1 MASGIPELVAPG
13 GSLEK
18 LQIAISYGADA
29 VYIAGENFGLRT
41 AASNFTIDDI
51 AKATQYA
58 HSRNKKIYVVI
69 NAFLHDKDLGG
80 LGEFVNSL
88 ELCKVDAVVVSDFGV
103 ISFIKKN
110 STLNIHLS
118 TQNTCLNSY
127 GALMCKEL
135 GIKRIVLGR
144 EVSIQE
150 AQTIKVKSGLEMEL
164 FIHGSMCMSYSGNCL
179 LSNYSFNRDSNRGG
193 CKHSC
198 RFLYQINNHQDY
210 FYSSKDLMGFEH
222 LALIGKSS
230 IDALKIEG
238 RMKTLHYLATVV
250 KAYRVGLDQLKEQNE
265 IDQSQMME
273 LSKVMT
279 RDYFSG
285 NLVLKAD
292 EQSIFK
298 KGQLDKTEDIA
309 GIVIEVK
316 EGKHILISVKSAF
329 DRTDQ
334 LEILPFVGPLKCMD
348 ALEMTEVSGKN
359 VNKAKT
365 ATVVKLPFVPDINTG
380 NIVRIKR
387 KP

>member
-41 AASNFTIDDI
+41 AAYNFTNEEIS
-51 AKATQYA
+51 KATQYV

-69 NAFLHDKDLGG
+69 NAFLHDKDLQG
-80 LGEFVNSL
+80 LCEFVKYL
-88 ELCKVDAVVVSDFGV
+88 EDCKVDAVVVSDFGV
-103 ISFIKKN
+103 ISFIKKI
-110 STLNIHLS
+110 SKLNIHLS

-127 GALMCKEL
+127 GALLCKEI

-144 EVSIQE
+144 EVSISE
-150 AQTIKVKSGLEMEL
+150 AQMIKVKSGLEMEL

-198 RFLYQINNHQDY
+198 RFLYQIDNHKDY
-210 FYSSKDLMGFEH
+210 FYSSKDLMGVEH
-222 LALIGKSS
+222 LALIGKSN

-250 KAYRVGLDQLKEQNE
+250 KAYREGLDQLKEQKTMN
-265 IDQSQMME
+265 QSQLYE
-273 LSKVMT
+273 LSKIMT

-285 NLVLKAD
+285 NLIAKAD
-292 EQSIFK
+292 HNSVFE
-298 KGQLDKTEDIA
+298 KGKVDKTEDIA
-309 GIVIEVK
+309 GIVLEVK
-316 EGKHILISVKSAF
+316 EGKHILLSVKSAF
-329 DRTDQ
+329 DRNDQ
-334 LEILPFVGPLKCMD
+334 LEILPFVGSSKCIE
-348 ALEMTEVSGKN
+348 ALEMTDVSGKN
-359 VNKAKT
+359 VERAKT
-365 ATVVKLPFVPDINTG
+365 ATMVKLPFASDIHTG

-387 KP
+387 KK